1 MRGEHI
7 SIRLTKMM
15 RQRFIPACAGNT
27 ASAFLLRL
35 SPSGSSPHARGT
47 LTSIASICGAC
58 TVHPRMRGEHYRCL
72 YRCLYRSGSSPHAR
86 GTHINSFIR
95 YYCWLVHPRMRGE
108 HRNIRKA
115 KREVTGSSPHARG
128 TPPLAL
134 ILHCHSSVHPRMRG
148 EHGRHIEDFYTGLRF
163 IPACAGNTYT
173 PIARAA
179 VARGSSPHARGTP
192 LRKGIVPVG
201 NTVHPRMRGEHS
213 TMTTSRP
220 SSVGSSPHARGTL
233 AVLGIFKL
241 RFPGSSP
248 HARGTHFCR
257 G

>member
-163 IPACAGNTYT
+163 IPACAGNT
-173 PIARAA
+173 R
-179 VARGSSPHARGTP
+179 
-192 LRKGIVPVG
+192 
-201 NTVHPRMRGEHS
+201 E
-213 TMTTSRP
+213 
-220 SSVGSSPHARGTL
+220 
-233 AVLGIFKL
+233 
-241 RFPGSSP
+241 
-248 HARGTHFCR
+248 
-257 G
+257 